1 MKVIFQQDVKGVG
14 KKGELKNV
22 SDGYARNFLL
32 PKGLAIEATAQ
43 AMNDFN
49 NKNAA
54 AAHHK
59 AEELAAAKQQA
70 ATLDGKIVKLT
81 AKAGDNGR
89 LFGAV
94 TTKEIAAVL
103 TKEYGF
109 AVDKRKITAPD
120 IKELGSYQIEVKTY
134 NGVTAKMTVAVI
146 PE

>member
-32 PKGLAIEATAQ
+32 PKKLAVEATNQ
-43 AMNDFN
+43 AMNEYN

-59 AEELAAAKQQA
+59 AEEIASAQALADK
-70 ATLDGKIVKLT
+70 LNGNIVKLK
-81 AKAGDNGR
+81 AKAGDNGK

-94 TTKEIAAVL
+94 TTKEIASLL
-103 TKEYGF
+103 TEQFGF
-109 AVDKRKITAPD
+109 SVDKRKITAPD
-120 IKELGSYQIEVKTY
+120 IKELGSYNIEVKMY
-134 NGVTAKMTVAVI
+134 QGIVAKMTVAVI
-146 PE
+146 PQ

>member
-32 PKGLAIEATAQ
+32 PKNLAIEATAQ
-43 AMNDFN
+43 AMNEFN

-59 AEELAAAKQQA
+59 AEEKAEAQA
-70 ATLDGKIVKLT
+70 QADKLSGEIVKLS
-81 AKAGDNGR
+81 AKAGENGR
-89 LFGAV
+89 IFGAV
-94 TTKEIAAVL
+94 TTKEIAALL
-103 TKEYGF
+103 TKKYGF
-109 AVDKRKITAPD
+109 SVDKRKITAPE
-120 IKELGSYQIEVKTY
+120 IKELGSYKIEVKTY
-134 NGVTAKMTVAVI
+134 QGIVAEMTVAVI

>member
-43 AMNDFN
+43 AMNDYN
-49 NKNAA
+49 NKSAA

-59 AEELAAAKQQA
+59 SEEIKLAKEQA
-70 ATLDGKIVKLT
+70 QSLEGQIVKLS
-81 AKAGDNGR
+81 AKAGENGR

-94 TTKEIAAVL
+94 TTKEIAALL
-103 TKEYGF
+103 TKQFGF

-120 IKELGSYQIEVKTY
+120 IKELGSYNIEVKTY
-134 NGVTAKMTVAVI
+134 QGVSAKVTVAVI